1 MAGSTRIVD
10 AVELRIIAGAR
21 RRPHVGEVPAG
32 VRGRVVGR
40 ILHLAGRQADPA
52 VVVSVSDG
60 ANLACRHRVKI
71 GLGNRATVIADQP
84 AEGSAAHRTGGVG
97 LGDDAAIVAGQT
109 SSALA
114 ADRADGVGLRD
125 RAFIVA
131 DKPADIKVRAADRH
145 AGIGLS
151 DVAARTKVVPDQPAD
166 ITAGAVH
173 HTSRIGPRDG
183 PGVVA
188 GQPTDVVRAGHRGA
202 QQTHVLHRYARA
214 HISKQSDII
223 GGRPIDGQVGNG
235 IPLAVERS
243 GEFCGGA
250 ADRDEARR

>member
-1 MAGSTRIVD
+1 MQAVVRISKSRVGIAVGPQRIGGIDAQDIVD

-40 ILHLAGRQADPA
+40 VLHLAGRQADPA

-60 ANLACRHRVKI
+60 GILACRHRVKI
-71 GLGNRATVIADQP
+71 GLGDRATVIADQP

-97 LGDDAAIVAGQT
+97 LGDGAAIVAGQT

-131 DKPADIKVRAADRH
+131 DKPADIKTGAADRR
-145 AGIGLS
+145 AGIGLR
-151 DVAARTKVVPDQPAD
+151 DVAARTNVVPDQPAD
-166 ITAGAVH
+166 ISRRCRSPCRSHRTA
-173 HTSRIGPRDG
+173 
-183 PGVVA
+183 
-188 GQPTDVVRAGHRGA
+188 
-202 QQTHVLHRYARA
+202 
-214 HISKQSDII
+214 
-223 GGRPIDGQVGNG
+223 
-235 IPLAVERS
+235 
-243 GEFCGGA
+243 
-250 ADRDEARR
+250 